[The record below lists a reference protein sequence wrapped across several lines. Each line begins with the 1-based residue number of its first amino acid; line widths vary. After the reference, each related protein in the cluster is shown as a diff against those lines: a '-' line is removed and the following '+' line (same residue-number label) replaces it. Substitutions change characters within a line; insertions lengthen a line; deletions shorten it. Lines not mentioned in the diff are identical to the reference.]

1 MRKANL
7 KLTDVIEEIKALKG
21 KKISMSVNRG
31 RKRIESYEGVLEKIY
46 PSVFTV
52 DIFKPDNKG
61 KQSYSYSD
69 VLCGDVIIKH
79 LEETSSEAN

>member
-21 KKISMSVNRG
+21 KKIAMSVNRG
-31 RKRIESYEGVLEKIY
+31 RKKIESYEGVLEKIY

-69 VLCGDVIIKH
+69 VLCGDVVIKH
-79 LEETSSEAN
+79 IEETSSEAN

>member
-21 KKISMSVNRG
+21 KKIAMSVNRG
-31 RKRIESYEGVLEKIY
+31 RKTIESYEGVLEKIY

-69 VLCGDVIIKH
+69 VLCGDVVIKH
-79 LEETSSEAN
+79 IEETSSEAN